1 MEPLFWFSNVL
12 TLEDWLALRKNGFP
26 DNLEGTAELIL
37 RGDMHRLV
45 SVCLLLVLTPFLSCA
60 QTATPPWASAPQETE
75 TATRAFPPQLR
86 NDLARIRDMALA
98 DDYAYQQLEHLT
110 DSIGPRPQ
118 GSPQADAAAYYVA
131 DELRKLGLDVHL
143 EPVPVRHFERGT
155 DAAELIEYPGQVEGT
170 KQKIYVTALRGNSP
184 TPENG
189 ITAEVVVVNSFDEL
203 KQLGKD
209 KVAGKIVLFNVIY
222 DHEKAAGGQSGA
234 AYGEVV
240 RYRGGGALAASQLGA
255 VGSLVRSA
263 GDGAYRLPH
272 TGSSTDAPIPAGAVS
287 AEDAGLI
294 ARLASRGR
302 VRIHLTLTT
311 KVGPE
316 AQGYNVVADVK
327 GSEHPEQIVIVS
339 GHLDSWDLGTGAIDD
354 GAGVVMAMETAEII
368 HKLNLHPKR
377 TLRVIAWMNEE
388 MGDTGALTYAKD
400 NTSNMANHIAAIESD
415 LGAEHPLGFHAK
427 ISDAAQ
433 KQLSPVLDAL
443 KPFGA
448 NLLQTVA
455 QSPETDIGPLAEMG
469 VPAFGIWQNGLR
481 YFTYHHTPADTL
493 DKVVPQELREN
504 AACMAVMGYA
514 LANMSEPLER

>member
-1 MEPLFWFSNVL
+1 MYRGAFAFLLAVLISSFSY
-12 TLEDWLALRKNGFP
+12 
-26 DNLEGTAELIL
+26 
-37 RGDMHRLV
+37 
-45 SVCLLLVLTPFLSCA
+45 A
-60 QTATPPWASAPQETE
+60 QAPKPSWATPPQEAE
-75 TATRAFPPQLR
+75 SATRAFPPQLR
-86 NDLARIRDMALA
+86 SELARIREMVLS

-118 GSPQADAAAYYVA
+118 GSPQADAAAHYVA

-143 EPVPVRHFERGT
+143 EPVPVRRFERGT
-155 DAAELIEYPGQVEGT
+155 DTAELVEYPGQVEGT
-170 KQKIYVTALRGNSP
+170 KQKIYVTALRGNSL
-184 TPENG
+184 TPEAG
-189 ITAEVVVVNSFDEL
+189 VSADVVVVNSFDEL
-203 KQLGKD
+203 TQLGRD

-222 DHEKAAGGQSGA
+222 DHQKAAAGQAGA

-263 GDGAYRLPH
+263 GDGAYRLSH

-316 AQGYNVVADVK
+316 AQGYNVVADLK

-354 GAGVVMAMETAEII
+354 GAGVVVAMETAEII

-388 MGDTGALTYAKD
+388 MGETGALTYAKD
-400 NTSNMANHIAAIESD
+400 NAADIANHIAAIESD
-415 LGAEHPLGFHAK
+415 MGAEHPLGFHAK
-427 ISDAAQ
+427 ISEGAA
-433 KQLSPVLDAL
+433 KQLSPALDAL
-443 KPFGA
+443 KSFGA
-448 NLLQTVA
+448 NLLQTVP
-455 QSPETDIGPLAEMG
+455 QSPETDIGPLAEKG
-469 VPAFGIWQNGLR
+469 VPAFGIWQNGLK
-481 YFTYHHTPADTL
+481 YFTYHHSAADTL
-493 DKVVPQELREN
+493 DKIVPQELREN

-514 LANMSEPLER
+514 LADMAEPLER